1 MTDYLAT
8 PIGELSIW
16 SDDIFVRVGLGDGS
30 PGQTQ
35 GFGGWEEIERQRRK
49 SLTTWKGRQPWRI
62 PVAVLFD
69 TLTDPG
75 NGFLIERDIRNLEKL
90 AGGGINGEPPIV
102 RFDSGGLIPHDYTDA
117 GHVKWVIDG
126 IEFGDAIR
134 NHNGN
139 RIRQAVSITF
149 LEYVADETL
158 KEFAAKHRAQP
169 GQKKCKPAHKRYVT
183 KQGDTL
189 IKIAK
194 VQYHDANC
202 WKSIVKANPKHKL
215 RDPRRP
221 LKAGIHLRLA

>member
-1 MTDYLAT
+1 MDYLTT
-8 PIGELSIW
+8 PIGALSIW
-16 SDDIFVRVGLGDGS
+16 SDEIFVRVGLGDGS

-35 GFGGWEEIERQRRK
+35 GFGGWEEKERERRK

-69 TLTDPG
+69 TLDDPG
-75 NGFLIERDIRNLEKL
+75 NGYLLERDIRNLEKL
-90 AGGGINGEPPIV
+90 AGGGISGEPPII

-117 GHVKWVIDG
+117 QQVRWVIDG

-139 RIRQAVSITF
+139 RIRQEITITF

-158 KEFAAKHRAQP
+158 KELAAKHRAP
-169 GQKKCKPAHKRYVT
+169 VGQKKCKPRHKRYVT

-202 WKSIVKANPKHKL
+202 WKAIAKANPKHKL

-221 LKAGIHLRLA
+221 LKAGIHLRLS